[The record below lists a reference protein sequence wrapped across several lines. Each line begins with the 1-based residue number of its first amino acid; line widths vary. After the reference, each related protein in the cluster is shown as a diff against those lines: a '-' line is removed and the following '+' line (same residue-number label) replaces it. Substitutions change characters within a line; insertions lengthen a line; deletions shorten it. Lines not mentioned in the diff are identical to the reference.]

1 MNNNLVFINDK
12 VVKKILNSERKEC
25 REYLV
30 RIISEVTGIKKDLL
44 RNNIELITN
53 EVSNNA
59 YLVNS
64 TVDSIFKGDN
74 KYFNIEINYNNTPI
88 ALVKNNIYVY
98 NMVLRQVKK
107 SKDYNRVSPVIQ
119 ININNYDKFKEN
131 EFVYKSQMLEIN
143 TGKIRDEM
151 ITIYDINL
159 EFLNSIDYNEIK
171 KGNSYNLEKL
181 LYIFIC
187 SNERI
192 LDYVYNGDEIMLEIK
207 DEFKSQIKELDEMLY
222 YDPEELKRI
231 GEQQLLEAA
240 IVEAKKEVRE
250 EVIQE
255 VREEVIQEVREEVI
269 QEVRENERQNIVKNM
284 IDKGLDDLTIKNILN
299 IDNETLNE
307 LKDQINI

>member
-1 MNNNLVFINDK
+1 MKHDLVFINDK

-30 RIISEVTGIKKDLL
+30 RIISEVTGIESDLL
-44 RNNIELITN
+44 RDNIELITN
-53 EVSNNA
+53 EVSSNA

-88 ALVKNNIYVY
+88 ALVKNNIYLY

-107 SKDYNRVSPVIQ
+107 SKDYNRINPVIQ
-119 ININNYDKFKEN
+119 ININNYDKFKEGD
-131 EFVYKSQMLEIN
+131 FVYKSQMIESKS
-143 TGKIRDEM
+143 GKVRDEI

-159 EFLNSIDYNEIK
+159 EYLERIDYNEIK
-171 KGNSYNLEKL
+171 KGISYNLEKL

-187 SNERI
+187 GNEEI
-192 LDYVYNGDEIMLEIK
+192 LDYIYNGDEIMLEIK

-231 GEQQLLEAA
+231 GEQQ
-240 IVEAKKEVRE
+240 IRE
-250 EVIQE
+250 D
-255 VREEVIQEVREEVI
+255 
-269 QEVRENERQNIVKNM
+269 ERKNIVKNM
-284 IDKGLDDLTIKNILN
+284 VDNDLSDDLIMKSLN
-299 IDNETLNE
+299 ITLEE
-307 LKDQINI
+307 LQNLKQ

>member
-1 MNNNLVFINDK
+1 MNNDLVFINDK

-44 RNNIELITN
+44 RNNIELITS

-64 TVDSIFKGDN
+64 TVDSIFKADN
-74 KYFNIEINYNNTPI
+74 KYFNIEINYNNRKI
-88 ALVKNNIYVY
+88 VEIKNNVYLY
-98 NMVLRQVKK
+98 NMILRQVKRK
-107 SKDYNRVSPVIQ
+107 EDYNKVMPVIQ
-119 ININNYDKFKEN
+119 ININNYDKFKDG
-131 EFVYKSQMLEIN
+131 EFIYKSQMIEIKS
-143 TGKIRDEM
+143 GKVRDEM

-159 EFLNSIDYNEIK
+159 EFLSSIDYNEIK

-192 LDYVYNGDEIMLEIK
+192 LDYIYNGDEIMLEIK

-231 GEQQLLEAA
+231 GEQQIREAA
-240 IVEAKKEVRE
+240 IEDERKK
-250 EVIQE
+250 
-255 VREEVIQEVREEVI
+255 
-269 QEVRENERQNIVKNM
+269 IVKNM
-284 IDKGLDDLTIKNILN
+284 INKNYSKSEIKDLLN
-299 IDNETLNE
+299 ITDDKINEILRE
-307 LKDQINI
+307 LDK